1 VKGRSLPLLT
11 LLIVGM
17 FGLPSR
23 SLAQDF
29 GVLESAE
36 TIDPGNFKLL
46 VTPLFVFGK
55 GGEEDQNRI
64 VLGAGYGATRNLD
77 IEGKVAFGD
86 TTIVGGNAEYWL
98 IKRQPLDLSI
108 IGGLHYLNNDGPFDV
123 WGVDLTLL
131 GSKHVARKLEVYGGL
146 DFDFNRFTK
155 NVPDRSVTQ
164 AHLVPGIEYAI
175 SGALDFVAEV
185 GVALTDR
192 SRHYAGFGLAFYV
205 R

>member
-1 VKGRSLPLLT
+1 VKIRILIALL
-11 LLIVGM
+11 VAM
-17 FGLPSR
+17 FSVPSW
-23 SLAQDF
+23 SSAQDF

-55 GGEEDQNRI
+55 GFEEDQKRI

-98 IKRQPLDLSI
+98 IKRRPLDLSI
-108 IGGLHYLNNDGPFDV
+108 IGGLHYFNNDGPFDV

-131 GSKHVARKLEVYGGL
+131 GSKHVARKLEVYAGL
-146 DFDFNRFTK
+146 DFDFNRFTQ
-155 NVPDRSVTQ
+155 NFPDRSFTQ

-175 SGALDFVAEV
+175 SDQLDFVAEV
-185 GVALTDR
+185 GLALNDR